1 MGSSSYSGKGSSSYS
16 SYSSYR
22 EPVRKEKTSMEKML
36 DLLGVVE
43 QNRRKVDERRSD
55 VEGAQKNLMRA
66 ESALKDSERQVMMQ
80 LEKLDPETRETLTRM
95 MDGLNRRTDGNIIH
109 RDER

>member
-16 SYSSYR
+16 SFSSYST
-22 EPVRKEKTSMEKML
+22 PVRKEKTSMEKML

-43 QNRRKVDERRSD
+43 QNRRRVDARRDDVSD
-55 VEGAQKNLMRA
+55 AKKNLMNA
-66 ESALKDSERQVMMQ
+66 EKALKDSERDVMMQ

-95 MDGLNRRTDGNIIH
+95 MDGLNRRTDGNIIR

>member
-16 SYSSYR
+16 SYSYS

-43 QNRRKVDERRSD
+43 QNRRRVDSRRGD
-55 VEGAQKNLMRA
+55 VESAQKNLMSA
-66 ESALKDSERQVMMQ
+66 EKALKDSERDVMKQ
-80 LEKLDPETRETLTRM
+80 LERLDPETRDTLTRM
-95 MDGLNRRTDGNIIH
+95 MEGLNRRSDGNIID

>member
-16 SYSSYR
+16 SYS

-43 QNRRKVDERRSD
+43 QNRRRVDSRRGD
-55 VEGAQKNLMRA
+55 VADAQKNLMSA
-66 ESALKDSERQVMMQ
+66 EKALKDSERDVMRQ
-80 LEKLDPETRETLTRM
+80 LERLDPETRETLTRM
-95 MDGLNRRTDGNIIH
+95 MEGLNRRSDGNVID
-109 RDER
+109 RDERW